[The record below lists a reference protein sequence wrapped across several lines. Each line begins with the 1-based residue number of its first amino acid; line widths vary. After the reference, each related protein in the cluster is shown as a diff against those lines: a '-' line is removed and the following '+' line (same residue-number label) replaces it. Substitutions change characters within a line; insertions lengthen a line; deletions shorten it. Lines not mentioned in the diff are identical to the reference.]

1 MSRIILIVVAVLV
14 GPCLTGQI
22 LGGHILAGKA
32 FAQLTPPAGSA
43 GAGMAPIN
51 GIPYGPANP
60 RPATDPSGIGNASS
74 GPALRSSNTPTITTP
89 QAPLSPARNAAP
101 SSYPGA
107 SQRIINA
114 HAIAPKGKRHK
125 RPRGR
130 PEVSSFK
137 GICRGC

>member
-1 MSRIILIVVAVLV
+1 MSRIILIVVAALV
-14 GPCLTGQI
+14 AAAALLGSQI
-22 LGGHILAGKA
+22 LAAGKVS
-32 FAQLTPPAGSA
+32 AQLTPPAGSA

-89 QAPLSPARNAAP
+89 QAPISPARNAALA
-101 SSYPGA
+101 SYPGA

-114 HAIAPKGKRHK
+114 RAIEPKSKRHK
-125 RPRGR
+125 RPRSR
-130 PEVSSFK
+130 PQVSSFK